1 MKLLRANNEI
11 DMRQILEERSA
22 AHLCHA
28 AKKTKNNVWPL
39 VGDAAEHSHF
49 AERLLIGHVAN
60 AAGIQQHHVRF
71 LLAVGAFVAA
81 GDERMRDL
89 FRVAFIHLAAVG
101 FNEKL
106 GHGRAK

>member
-1 MKLLRANNEI
+1 MKLLRANNEV
-11 DMRQILEERSA
+11 DMWQILEERSA

-81 GDERMRDL
+81 GDERKRAS
-89 FRVAFIHLAAVG
+89 FRARSPHVG
-101 FNEKL
+101 
-106 GHGRAK
+106 A